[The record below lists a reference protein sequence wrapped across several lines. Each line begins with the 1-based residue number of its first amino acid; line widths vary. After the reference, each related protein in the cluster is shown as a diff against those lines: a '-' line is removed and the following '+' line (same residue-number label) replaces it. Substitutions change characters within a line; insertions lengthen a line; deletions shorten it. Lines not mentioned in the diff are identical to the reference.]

1 MLFIGIFK
9 TRIKDINSQE
19 WHARLENSS
28 RATFYC
34 VYKSSLELSPY
45 LELIPVKSHRESL
58 CRLLTSSHTL
68 HIESGRWNRNPT
80 IPRERRFC
88 FNCTNKIEDEFHFVF
103 ECPLYSQ
110 LRSQLIPV
118 YFRRRPS
125 MFKFISLL
133 NSNSKKKLTGLAKYI
148 YKANIL
154 RTQTI
159 SEI

>member
-1 MLFIGIFK
+1 M
-9 TRIKDINSQE
+9 
-19 WHARLENSS
+19 
-28 RATFYC
+28 
-34 VYKSSLELSPY
+34 ELSPY
-45 LELIPVKSHRESL
+45 LELVQVKTQRAAL

-68 HIESGRWNRNPT
+68 RIESGRWDRNPT

-118 YFRRRPS
+118 YFRSRPS

-133 NSNSKKKLTGLAKYI
+133 NSKSKKKLTGLAKYV

-159 SEI
+159 SDI